1 MTGEVH
7 HLERAESAPSRS
19 RTGGG
24 DGNGNDLHGR
34 VSAIEARMDYLATK
48 SDVESIKTWALKGA
62 LAGMVLAATLTIA
75 VLKLF
80 E

>member
-7 HLERAESAPSRS
+7 QLQSAPPQQA
-19 RTGGG
+19 THGGG
-24 DGNGNDLHGR
+24 GNGHDLHGR
-34 VSAIEARMDYLATK
+34 VSAIEARMNYLATK
-48 SDVESIKTWALKGA
+48 SDVESIRSWALKGA
-62 LAGMVLAATLTIA
+62 LAGMVVAATLTIA